1 MSNVKSYSGGVISY
15 SSVSLN
21 CTDQATYL
29 DMVCVCVSGGVR
41 QGEEV
46 HQSFRYRPVGAG
58 GCSPAAV
65 QVSHSM
71 QLGWDTLSGLLYK
84 IHRHPIGGERSFQE
98 KSFLLGVGDLPGRD

>member
-1 MSNVKSYSGGVISY
+1 MEELS
-15 SSVSLN
+15 
-21 CTDQATYL
+21 ATHVWVPQL
-29 DMVCVCVSGGVR
+29 HRPGCLPGHGVCVSGGVR
-41 QGEEV
+41 QREEM
-46 HQSFRYRPVGAG
+46 HRSFRYRPVGVG

-98 KSFLLGVGDLPGRD
+98 KSFLLGVGDLPGRN